1 MEENSSMI
9 LKYFKKYVHYLLSFS
24 ILAINIACE
33 DDPLLEPQNESE
45 ADAGSYGMLY
55 LNEEDNQ
62 DEEEPNPEVY

>member
-1 MEENSSMI
+1 MEESSCMI
-9 LKYFKKYVHYLLSFS
+9 LKHYKKYFNYLMTTLILTLS
-24 ILAINIACE
+24 IACE
-33 DDPLLEPQNESE
+33 DDPLLEPQSDSE